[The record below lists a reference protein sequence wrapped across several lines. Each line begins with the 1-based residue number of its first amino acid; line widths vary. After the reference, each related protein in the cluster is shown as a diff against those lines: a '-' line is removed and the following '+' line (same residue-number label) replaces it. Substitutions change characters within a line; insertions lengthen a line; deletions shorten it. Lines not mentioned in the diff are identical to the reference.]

1 MTQTE
6 LAETAGI
13 TRRMLSDIEG
23 KRVTIRIDTL
33 CRIAAALKRCPAVID
48 LTVPAKQVE
57 TDKVLG

>member
-48 LTVPAKQVE
+48 PTVPAGQAE
-57 TDKVLG
+57 TDEVLG